1 MSSLASVVI
10 GVTGL
15 PASGKG
21 VFAEIAKQHGFIVI
35 VMGDV
40 IREEVRKRGLPVNRE
55 HSNKIMIEL
64 RKEHGEGVVA
74 LKTIPW
80 VKEALNKGN
89 HRILIDGLRSLTE
102 AEILR
107 QQFPEFLII
116 GIHASPKVR
125 YDRIRSRHRKD
136 DSSTWDEFHKRDE
149 LELSV
154 GIGDLLALSDILV
167 SNQGNIEEAKK
178 QFDEVISDVLDLFR

>member
-21 VFAEIAKQHGFIVI
+21 VFAEITKQHGFSVI

-40 IREEVRKRGLPVNRE
+40 IREEVKKRGLPVTRE

-64 RKEHGEGVVA
+64 REEHGEGVVA

-80 VKEALNKGN
+80 VKRALKEGKN
-89 HRILIDGLRSLTE
+89 RILIDGLRSLTE

-107 QQFPEFLII
+107 KQFSDFLVI
-116 GIHASPKVR
+116 GIHASPRVR
-125 YDRIRSRHRKD
+125 FDRIRSRHRKD
-136 DSSTWDEFHKRDE
+136 DSSTWDEFQKRDE

-154 GIGDLLALSDILV
+154 GIGNLLALSDILV

-178 QFDEVISDVLDLFR
+178 QFEEVINDVLAQFK

>member
-1 MSSLASVVI
+1 MSSLASIVI

-21 VFAEIAKQHGFIVI
+21 VFAEIAKQHGFSVI

-40 IREEVRKRGLPVNRE
+40 IREEVKKRGLPVNRE

-64 RKEHGEGVVA
+64 RKKHGKGVVA
-74 LKTIPW
+74 LKTVPW
-80 VKEALNKGN
+80 VKSALEEGKN
-89 HRILIDGLRSLTE
+89 RILIDGLRSLTE

-107 QQFPEFLII
+107 KQFPDFLVI

-125 YDRIRSRHRKD
+125 FNRIRSRHRKD
-136 DSSTWDEFHKRDE
+136 DSSTWDEFRKRDE

-154 GIGDLLALSDILV
+154 GIGDLLALSDILI
-167 SNQGNIEEAKK
+167 SNQGNIDEAKK
-178 QFDEVISDVLDLFR
+178 QFEEVISDVLALFK